1 MKNMMNKVSQN
12 NNQSSPT
19 PSISRWL
26 LCLTALL
33 GIFGFAGCSDAP
45 VQQAA
50 VVHDSKLTTETKP
63 AVVEHQPS
71 VDELLAQIAPPES
84 CLNTLKNIRF
94 ALDMEL
100 FLRPEFYTP
109 ENVQRFFGASFIVD
123 PKFSEVSRKTSI
135 ADPCIS
141 RFHFGF
147 VDYKPWSDISKGPL
161 KEMHIRVR
169 TTSNIK
175 DKPKFIK
182 IDEILAQF
190 TLKEPI
196 RNRPRRNEDI
206 FWVNRMYWDIR
217 HHGTNFTSSM
227 ADSKRYIEKFDETPH
242 PHPLGGVAL
251 NYMLNKKI
259 EIQIVTYR
267 DGSIA
272 EIEIFI
278 NKE

>member
-1 MKNMMNKVSQN
+1 MNKVSQN
-12 NNQSSPT
+12 NNQSSLT
-19 PSISRWL
+19 PLIIFPACRL
-26 LCLTALL
+26 LRLTALI

-45 VQQAA
+45 VQQASIVQDA
-50 VVHDSKLTTETKP
+50 TQTIEAKLAIVK
-63 AVVEHQPS
+63 HQPS

-94 ALDMEL
+94 ALDTEL
-100 FLRPEFYTP
+100 FLQSEFYTP
-109 ENVQRFFGASFIVD
+109 ENVRRFFGASSIVD
-123 PKFSEVSRKTSI
+123 PKFSDVSRKISI

-147 VDYKPWSDISKGPL
+147 VDYKPWSDIKKGPL

-182 IDEILAQF
+182 IDEFLAQF
-190 TLKEPI
+190 NLKEPI
-196 RNRPRRNEDI
+196 RNRPIRNTDI
-206 FWVNRMYWDIR
+206 YWVNRMYWDIR
-217 HHGTNFTSSM
+217 HHSTNFTSAM

-242 PHPLGGVAL
+242 PHPLGGAAL
-251 NYMLNKKI
+251 NYTFNKKI
-259 EIQIVTYR
+259 EIRIVTYR

-272 EIEIFI
+272 EIELFI